1 MVSGKTTAR
10 LRRANPLERS
20 LAALRNLCARR
31 DSVDALLEDATQIAL
46 ELLAAEFC
54 AIVWLDETAPTL
66 RVRARRWRDGRGADS
81 KDDVRV
87 IAFVTATEAAPVRV
101 GGKERAS
108 ANLERACAN
117 LEHACANLEH
127 ACANLEHACAL
138 RVSGQTVGYLYA
150 RVATKPRAR
159 ATGLNLMLFDT
170 LAEHLG
176 VAIETQT
183 LRQLLASRY
192 ATIAL
197 SRDGQSAL
205 DLDFLSAV
213 RNPEQVARIIARSF
227 YKDLRRAG
235 FETKQ
240 ILVVA
245 TELID
250 SLNAALRRTKAKTA
264 QIEGG
269 AERRPAR

>member
-1 MVSGKTTAR
+1 MVSGKTTAG
-10 LRRANPLERS
+10 RRQASPLERS
-20 LAALRNLCARR
+20 LATLRRLCERR
-31 DSVDALLEDATQIAL
+31 DSVDALLEDATQIGL

-54 AIVWLDETAPTL
+54 AIVWLDDAKPTL
-66 RVRARRWRDGRGADS
+66 RVRARRWRDGRDAGG
-81 KDDVRV
+81 KDDARV
-87 IAFVTATEAAPVRV
+87 IACVTATEATPVLV
-101 GGKERAS
+101 NAKERAS
-108 ANLERACAN
+108 AELERT
-117 LEHACANLEH
+117 
-127 ACANLEHACAL
+127 CAL

-150 RVATKPRAR
+150 RAALKPRAR
-159 ATGLNLMLFDT
+159 ATGLNVMLFDT

-213 RNPEQVARIIARSF
+213 RHPEQVARIIARSF

-250 SLNAALRRTKAKTA
+250 SLNVALRRTKAKTA
-264 QIEGG
+264 QIEAGV
-269 AERRPAR
+269 ERGPER